1 MPTPARTTI
10 RNCVDV
16 ILEGEALMEL
26 DGKRQVVR
34 RHDVIFVHPE

>member
-1 MPTPARTTI
+1 
-10 RNCVDV
+10 V

-34 RHDVIFVHPE
+34 RQDVVFVTPG